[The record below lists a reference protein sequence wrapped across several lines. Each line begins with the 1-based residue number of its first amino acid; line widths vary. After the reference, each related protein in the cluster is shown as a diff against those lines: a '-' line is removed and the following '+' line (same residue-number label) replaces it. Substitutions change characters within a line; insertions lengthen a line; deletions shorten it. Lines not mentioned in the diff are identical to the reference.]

1 MHCPYQSKSRSYI
14 CYARPSFNPICSSQP
29 TLERRTTRL
38 TGRKESTSRKLLCSP
53 LLCWLATSLW
63 RRIWLLPLGMLAL
76 ILLLTV
82 GSMVVAAVARL
93 VTAVVLQWW
102 VREEKYFVGRRRHTK
117 TEVAKPHVTKTLR
130 KGGKHFRM
138 IIIRYQ

>member
-29 TLERRTTRL
+29 TLERRTTCV
-38 TGRKESTSRKLLCSP
+38 TGRKASTSQKLLRSP

-63 RRIWLLPLGMLAL
+63 RRIWLLPLGRLAL
-76 ILLLTV
+76 ILLPTV

-93 VTAVVLQWW
+93 ATAMVVQWCG
-102 VREEKYFVGRRRHTK
+102 REEKHIARRRRHTT

-138 IIIRYQ
+138 IIILYQ